1 VGGFGPP
8 LNFGGRLKASRKIFT
23 KPITT
28 TAGAYALED
37 QIGQLQTLVGAAD
50 HKHQALKIESITVVD
65 TEQQKS
71 DLLILFFSKAPTI
84 TSTDNNTLA
93 ISDAELQAKLIG
105 AIRVY
110 SAEYQDV
117 VGSSVA
123 VVQYPDIQV
132 HPQDVPSGAN
142 EGQDLYML
150 VLSKGTP
157 TYGASSTALTVHVG
171 VSR

>member
-1 VGGFGPP
+1 ME
-8 LNFGGRLKASRKIFT
+8 SRKIFT

-37 QIGQLQTLVGAAD
+37 QVGQLQTLVGAAD
-50 HKHQALKIESITVVD
+50 HKHQAIKIDSITVVD
-65 TEQQKS
+65 TAQQKS
-71 DLLILFFSKAPTI
+71 ELLILFFSKEPTI
-84 TSTDNNTLA
+84 TSTDSNTLA
-93 ISDAELQAKLIG
+93 ITDAELAEKLIG
-105 AIRVY
+105 AIKVFA
-110 SAEYQDV
+110 AEYYDV
-117 VGSSVA
+117 VGTSIA

-132 HPQDVPSGAN
+132 HPQDRPSGAN
-142 EGQDLYML
+142 EGQNIYML

>member
-1 VGGFGPP
+1 M
-8 LNFGGRLKASRKIFT
+8 KESRKIFT

-37 QIGQLQTLVGAAD
+37 QIGQIQTLVGAAD
-50 HKHQALKIESITVVD
+50 HKHQSLKIDSITVVD

-71 DLLILFFSKAPTI
+71 ELLILFFSKSPTI
-84 TSTDNNTLA
+84 TSTDSNTLA
-93 ISDAELQAKLIG
+93 ISDAELAAKLIG

-110 SAEYQDV
+110 AAEYQDV
-117 VGSSVA
+117 VGTSIA
-123 VVQYPDIQV
+123 VVQYPDIQI
-132 HPQDVPSGAN
+132 HPQDSPSGEN
-142 EGQDLYML
+142 IGQDVYML